1 MILMKLPVESL
12 IRNGSILDMVT
23 FSHFCTTKNSVWAF
37 RMLMVMASLTHV
49 HVHKMDQQ
57 LWLKVTIIALL
68 KVLQSCVTMELLK
81 QHYLVSNHFAED
93 LMLTSSG
100 LVLLMK
106 I

>member
-1 MILMKLPVESL
+1 MILMKLLVESRKRIGL
-12 IRNGSILDMVT
+12 ILGMVT
-23 FSHFCTTKNSVWAF
+23 FSHFYTTKNSAWASQ
-37 RMLMVMASLTHV
+37 MLMVMASLTHV
-49 HVHKMDQQ
+49 QVHKMDQQ
-57 LWLKVTIIALL
+57 LWLKVTSIALL